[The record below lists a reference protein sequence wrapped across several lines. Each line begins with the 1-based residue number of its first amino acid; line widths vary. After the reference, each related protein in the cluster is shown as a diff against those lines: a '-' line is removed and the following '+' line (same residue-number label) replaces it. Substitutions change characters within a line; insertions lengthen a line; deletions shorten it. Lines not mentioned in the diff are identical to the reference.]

1 MQWQESWFQLKQI
14 TSVYVTGLPP
24 DATETEVAQHF
35 SKCGV
40 IKLDE
45 EQRPRVKI
53 YRRVLLLN
61 LHRSHSLIVNNRC
74 VNKMGF
80 LPALLLSVARQC
92 PSCSRDILHAA
103 AEMC

>member
-1 MQWQESWFQLKQI
+1 MKAVLVALALLVIEGCGGVGSQRSPLAFAHRLQEAWFQLKQI

-24 DATETEVAQHF
+24 DATETEVAQRF

-53 YRRVLLLN
+53 YRYAPSACVL
-61 LHRSHSLIVNNRC
+61 
-74 VNKMGF
+74 
-80 LPALLLSVARQC
+80 
-92 PSCSRDILHAA
+92 SCTWRLVIG
-103 AEMC
+103 